1 MNVRLLIGDDDP
13 LMRVFVSVALGDFAD
28 TVEAANG
35 IEVLDLLR
43 EQHFDLVLLDWDMP
57 DCDGLAVLTT
67 LRERECPTPIIMIT
81 AKNERGNVLQ
91 AVHSGASDYL
101 IKPFEAASLREKVQK
116 HLPEQ
121 CKAPTASGHVATR
134 F

>member
-1 MNVRLLIGDDDP
+1 MSVRILVGDDDP

-35 IEVLDLLR
+35 IEVLELLR
-43 EQHFDLVLLDWDMP
+43 EQRFDLVLLDWDMP
-57 DCDGLAVLTT
+57 DCDGLAVLKT

-81 AKNERGNVLQ
+81 AKNERGDVLQ

-101 IKPFEAASLREKVQK
+101 IKPFEPDVLREKVQK
-116 HLPEQ
+116 LQ
-121 CKAPTASGHVATR
+121 GVASQ
-134 F
+134 